1 MAARVRTEHTDC
13 RAKPLVHARR
23 AYTHSPSAMQNS
35 QTHAASPLRILL
47 CDDFIEIRELLA
59 TMLRRDGFDVDAT
72 GDGASGWEAY
82 CARPYD
88 LLITDNDMPLLT
100 GLEFVRRV
108 RAIPHQLPVIVI
120 SGFARWDD
128 ADVKSLLEPGA
139 FIEKPFA
146 FPALREKVVELMNGK
161 LTRAN
166 GSAPTHGGIM
176 PLQPE
181 HGLHRNGANAAYP
194 TSSDAL
200 AARTNPESND

>member
-1 MAARVRTEHTDC
+1 
-13 RAKPLVHARR
+13 
-23 AYTHSPSAMQNS
+23 MQDS
-35 QTHAASPLRILL
+35 QTQAASPLRILL
-47 CDDFIEIRELLA
+47 CDDFMEIRELLA
-59 TMLRRDGFDVDAT
+59 TMLRRDGFEVDAA
-72 GDGASGWEAY
+72 GDGASGWDAF

-100 GLEFVRRV
+100 GLELVRRV

-146 FPALREKVVELMNGK
+146 FPVLRAKVAELMNGK
-161 LTRAN
+161 LARA
-166 GSAPTHGGIM
+166 SAVAPADTQLL

-181 HGLHRNGANAAYP
+181 HSLNLKRAIAGNPP
-194 TSSDAL
+194 TDATPSRP
-200 AARTNPESND
+200 ATASND